1 MLLLYPKVFAVS
13 AQLWAL
19 YIPLC
24 FYYIAVPKALEIY
37 KRSPLHS
44 TMLLLYLWCDS
55 AEPDRIKTLY
65 IPLCFYYIFIKIP
78 DFLLFLPLHSTMLL
92 LYLHILI
99 AVKSMYPAL
108 HSTMLLLY
116 PVQKKATLFLICLY
130 IPLCFYY
137 IPLLFSPSIFFN
149 TGTLFVYLLSSLI
162 SFQKLSTFHFTK
174 YKFPLIFQALS
185 ISQQFFAIGG

>member
-1 MLLLYPKVFAVS
+1 MQLYD
-13 AQLWAL
+13 L

-24 FYYIAVPKALEIY
+24 FYYIETDMEVIKSFAYFTFHYASTISKSIKDTAPVV
-37 KRSPLHS
+37 SSLHS
-44 TMLLLYLWCDS
+44 TMLLLYLL
-55 AEPDRIKTLY
+55 INLYKKT
-65 IPLCFYYIFIKIP
+65 KNAT
-78 DFLLFLPLHSTMLL
+78 LHSTMLL
-92 LYLHILI
+92 LYLQPKTELR
-99 AVKSMYPAL
+99 SRNP
-108 HSTMLLLY
+108 
-116 PVQKKATLFLICLY
+116 LY